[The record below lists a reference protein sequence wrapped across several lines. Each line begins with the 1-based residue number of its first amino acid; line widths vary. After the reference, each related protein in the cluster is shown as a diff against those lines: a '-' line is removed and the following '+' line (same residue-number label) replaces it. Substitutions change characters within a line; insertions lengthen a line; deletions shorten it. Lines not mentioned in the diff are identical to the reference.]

1 MGNPYVNG
9 SETSEA
15 AAKSIK
21 PDKGRAAVLAVL
33 RQHPGGLTDEE
44 IQGLT
49 GLSPSTERPRRVELE
64 RLGRL
69 FDSGEQRKTK
79 SGRWAVVW
87 QFNANPNPD
96 ACVVVGAPEPSWRER
111 AILAEAACDS
121 LRRQIDELQL
131 ALARA
136 QKQPVPSSFF
146 DFWGVPRGES

>member
-1 MGNPYVNG
+1 MNPYVKG

-15 AAKSIK
+15 AAKKIK
-21 PDKGRAAVLAVL
+21 TGGGRAVVLAVL

-49 GLSPSTERPRRVELE
+49 GLSPSTERPRRIELE

-87 QFNANPNPD
+87 QFNFNPNPD
-96 ACVVVGAPEPSWRER
+96 ACTVGAGWQETWKSR
-111 AILAEAACDS
+111 ALLAEAACDG
-121 LRRQIDELQL
+121 LRRQIDELQKML
-131 ALARA
+131 AAA
-136 QKQPVPSSFF
+136 QKQPPPSSFF